1 MTKHLLLLVL
11 AIFTINSTFA
21 QTRGTTIVGG
31 EPVTDLKEATYIVSL
46 SGACGGSILSAKYIL
61 TAAHCANA
69 FRQVK
74 GGILDLN
81 QQGYT
86 YKVKRVIT
94 HPQYNAAKTNYDFA
108 VVELETPIDF
118 GSTGL
123 RAIQLATPQWAAN
136 GHQAPG
142 VTATVYGWGKLGET
156 QSNTLKILNKVSV
169 PIISQEEANMPEA
182 YAGKVD
188 ETMLPAGY
196 KVGLKDSCQ
205 GDSGGPMVVFDQN
218 GLAVQVGIV
227 SWGMGCARKNKYGI
241 YAKVSHGYEWIKSTI
256 EAVERSNRTAQ

>member
-11 AIFTINSTFA
+11 AICTINTSFA
-21 QTRGTTIVGG
+21 QNRGMVIVGG
-31 EPVTDLKEATYIVSL
+31 EPVKDLKEASFIVSL

-61 TAAHCANA
+61 TAAHCAGA

-118 GSTGL
+118 GATGL
-123 RAIQLATPQWAAN
+123 RAVQLATPQWAAN
-136 GHQAPG
+136 GAQAPG
-142 VTATVYGWGKLGET
+142 VMTTVYGWGKLGET
-156 QSNTLKILNKVSV
+156 SSNSLKILNKVGV
-169 PIISQEEANMPEA
+169 PIVSQEQANTPDA

-196 KVGLKDSCQ
+196 PEGLKDSCQ
-205 GDSGGPMVVFDQN
+205 GDSGGPMVIYGSN

-227 SWGMGCARKNKYGI
+227 SWGVGCARKNKYGI
-241 YAKVSHGYEWIKSTI
+241 YSKVSLGYEWIKSTI
-256 EAVERSNRTAQ
+256 EAVERSNRTAE